1 MCDTTHV
8 SHDYGVLPTSEDM
21 PNLSVRTAIS
31 AAALALGTVGV
42 GSPRVDAE
50 LIAAHVLGVARG
62 RLALVPDF
70 DPGQRLRFQELVG
83 ERLSRVPLQYLLGTA
98 PFRELE
104 LAVGPGVFV
113 PRPETELLVDWALR
127 AVARKDPLTVDLC
140 CGSGAIALSVAT
152 ELPQS
157 DVYGVERDP
166 DALVWLRRNVAAV
179 APRVHVVAA
188 DIRDAAALS
197 TLDGRVDLV
206 LCNPPYVP
214 EGTLVAPEVGEFD
227 PHDAVFAGRDG
238 LALMPAVVARAA
250 ALLRP
255 DGWLGV
261 EHDDSHGEAVPML
274 LSRHG
279 GFADVADHHDL
290 AGRPRFTVARRVA
303 D

>member
-1 MCDTTHV
+1 
-8 SHDYGVLPTSEDM
+8 LPTSDDM

-31 AAALALGTVGV
+31 AASLALGTVGV
-42 GSPRVDAE
+42 ASPRVDAE
-50 LIAAHVLGVARG
+50 LIAAHVLGVPRG

-70 DPGQRLRFQELVG
+70 DPDQRLRFHRLVD
-83 ERLSRVPLQYLLGTA
+83 ERLSRVPLQYLVGSA

-127 AVARKDPLTVDLC
+127 RTARKDPVVVDLC
-140 CGSGAIALSVAT
+140 SGSGAIALSVAT

-157 DVYGVERDP
+157 TVYCVERDP
-166 DALVWLRRNVAAV
+166 AALEWLRRNVAAIE
-179 APRVHVVAA
+179 PRTTVVEGDVRSRAV
-188 DIRDAAALS
+188 LS

-238 LALMPAVVARAA
+238 LALMPAVIARAA

-261 EHDDSHGEAVPML
+261 EHDDSQGVILPML

-279 GFADVADHHDL
+279 GFADVADHRDL